1 MTDYL
6 LKRIVGG
13 VFTLVGV
20 SLLVFLLVRLL
31 PGDPARLVAGLTA
44 APSEVAAVRTRMGL
58 DEPLWVQY
66 RVFAADLVRG
76 DLGRSMISRE
86 PVLEEILARFPAT
99 AQLAV
104 VTMAFT
110 AVLGVGLGIVAALYQ
125 NRFLDRFISFA
136 TLLGISLPSYAL
148 GLFLI
153 YVFAVKLRLLPAAGA
168 DSWQAIILPATT
180 LTLIFIALLSRMT
193 RVSLV
198 EVLSQDYIRVARAKG
213 ASGRRIVFRHALK
226 NALIP
231 VLTVIGLQLGA
242 LLSGAAILTETV
254 FGWPGIGLLM
264 SDAIF
269 ARDYPTVQALVLFNA
284 FLFVSLNIV
293 VDLGYA
299 VADPRVRYG

>member
-1 MTDYL
+1 MSDYL

-86 PVLEEILARFPAT
+86 PVLDEILARFPAT

>member
-99 AQLAV
+99 AQLAF

-168 DSWQAIILPATT
+168 DSWQAIVLPATT

-293 VDLGYA
+293 IDLGYA

>member
-66 RVFAADLVRG
+66 RVFAAGLVRG

-86 PVLEEILARFPAT
+86 PVLDEILARFPAT
-99 AQLAV
+99 AQLAF

-168 DSWQAIILPATT
+168 DSWQAIVLPATT

>member
-1 MTDYL
+1 MSDYL

-66 RVFAADLVRG
+66 RVFAADLLRG
-76 DLGRSMISRE
+76 DLGRSMVSRE
-86 PVLEEILARFPAT
+86 PVLDEILARFPAT
-99 AQLAV
+99 AQLAF
-104 VTMAFT
+104 VTMALT
-110 AVLGVGLGIVAALYQ
+110 AVLGVALGIVSAIYQ
-125 NRFLDRFISFA
+125 NRFVDRLISFL

-198 EVLSQDYIRVARAKG
+198 EVFSQDYIRVARAKG

-299 VADPRVRYG
+299 VVDPRVRYG